1 MNSDGGCACI
11 VVLSILI
18 MMVDDIGVTVLE
30 QQKYSKSAGVICGTP
45 DVARFAVSLFRGTNF
60 SGFHP
65 FGARC
70 LFRR

>member
-1 MNSDGGCACI
+1 
-11 VVLSILI
+11 

-30 QQKYSKSAGVICGTP
+30 QQKYSKSAGVMSGAP